1 MSDRAEITALVHSYA
16 RRLDAGDLEGVAAL
30 FEHATWRSESTGEV
44 LRGSEDVRKV
54 YERVRLYD
62 GSPRTKHLITNLS
75 VDVEPGGNRAA
86 AECCFT
92 VLQGIDAG
100 DPIKIVLSGRYV
112 DRFERSAGVWR
123 FSDRLFIV
131 DLTGDLGRHFG

>member
-1 MSDRAEITALVHSYA
+1 MSDQAEITALVHAYA

-30 FEHATWRSESTGEV
+30 FEQAAWRSESTGEV
-44 LRGSEDVRKV
+44 RRGREEVRAV

-62 GSPRTKHLITNLS
+62 GSPRTKHLITNLTI
-75 VDVEPGGNRAA
+75 DVEPDVDRAA

-92 VLQGIDAG
+92 VLQGIEAG
-100 DPIKIVLSGRYV
+100 EPIQIILSGRYV